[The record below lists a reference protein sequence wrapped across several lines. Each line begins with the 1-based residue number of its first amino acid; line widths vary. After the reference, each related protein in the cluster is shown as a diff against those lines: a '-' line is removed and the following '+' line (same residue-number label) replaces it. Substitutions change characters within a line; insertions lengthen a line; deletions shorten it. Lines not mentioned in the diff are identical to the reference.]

1 VPAAGVTLV
10 VVARIPTG
18 GVPDFRRYE
27 ALVLPLLA
35 GHGGRLD
42 RRLASDDGRVEVHV
56 VWFSSPDAYTGYRD
70 DPARAVHADLLARSG
85 AVVEL
90 HELHDVP
97 TG

>member
-1 VPAAGVTLV
+1 MPAAGVSLV

-35 GHGGRLD
+35 EHGGRLD
-42 RRLASDDGRVEVHV
+42 RRLASDDGRVEVHI
-56 VWFSSPDAYTGYRD
+56 VWFPSPDAHTAYRD
-70 DPARAVHADLLARSG
+70 DPARAAHAALLARSG

-90 HELHDVP
+90 HELRDVP
-97 TG
+97 AG